1 MKQCNTNFN
10 EIFDVDYK
18 TGIVRIKGTN
28 TVVPSMRYDKN
39 SGEIRSYGVKSFEK
53 RSIPIQDDV
62 EDYLSELPETIIE
75 LEDDD
80 TIPDRDTV
88 IEVNGKLTNW
98 DGSDILKIVD
108 HHTNYR
114 ISTLGYVMNSRGMI
128 LSSAGVGKD
137 RKHQSLCL
145 WEGGKQ
151 QMYYIHRLVAEAFIP
166 NPENLPVVHHIDHNP
181 LNNRVDNLMW
191 MSKEDHDKLH
201 EADKIRGTK
210 AKWEDPEYRE
220 RQSAAIKEALSIT
233 IEMCNP
239 DTLEVIQTF
248 PSSHEAARITGF
260 NQGNISA
267 ACKGKYYGKHIY
279 KNLYWRYKQ

>member
-10 EIFDVDYK
+10 EIFDVDYQ
-18 TGIVRIKGTN
+18 TGIVKIKGTN
-28 TVVPSMRYDKN
+28 TVVPSLRYDKN

-80 TIPDRDTV
+80 TKPDRDTV

-98 DGSDILKIVD
+98 DGSDILKTVD

-114 ISTLGYVMNSRGMI
+114 ISTLGYVMNSRGQYK
-128 LSSAGVGKD
+128 SSRDNDKKRND
-137 RKHQSLCL
+137 KHQKIDL

-151 QMYYIHRLVAEAFIP
+151 KTCLVHRLVAEAFIP
-166 NPENLPVVHHIDHNP
+166 NPDNLPVVHHIDGNP

-191 MSKEDHDKLH
+191 MSVEDHNKLH
-201 EADKIRGTK
+201 EADKIRG
-210 AKWEDPEYRE
+210 A
-220 RQSAAIKEALSIT
+220 KEALSMIV
-233 IEMCNP
+233 EMCNP
-239 DTLEVIQTF
+239 DTMEVIQTF
-248 PSSHEAARITGF
+248 PSVREAERITGF
-260 NQGNISA
+260 GNQAISA
-267 ACKGKYYGKHIY
+267 ACNGKYSTHKGHIY
-279 KNLYWRYKQ
+279 KGFYWRYKQTN